1 MPDKSPVRYTCIM
14 SYHQDR
20 IRSTGHI
27 LLSDTGTAK
36 RLVTLPVVNGDAT
49 VEWHQKDAM
58 GITCYLGSTILQNL
72 NHLETN
78 RPEELAGQLP
88 TSTWNQVFAAV
99 DQLVRNRQLIPRQP
113 SRFECVRT
121 PSSAAT
127 FERKNSVAAPH
138 AYRSCSESHLV
149 QERIFPW

>member
-20 IRSTGHI
+20 LRATGHI

-36 RLVTLPVVNGDAT
+36 RLVALPVVNGDAAI
-49 VEWHQKDAM
+49 ERHQKDAM
-58 GITCYLGSTILQNL
+58 GIACDTGSTILQNL
-72 NHLETN
+72 DHLDIN
-78 RPEELAGQLP
+78 RPEELAGQFP

-99 DQLVRNRQLIPRQP
+99 DQLVRNGQLTPRQP

-127 FERKNSVAAPH
+127 SERKNSVAAPH
-138 AYRSCSESHLV
+138 AYRSCSESHLH

>member
-20 IRSTGHI
+20 IRSTGRI
-27 LLSDTGTAK
+27 MLSDTGTAK
-36 RLVTLPVVNGDAT
+36 RLVALPVVNGDAAI
-49 VEWHQKDAM
+49 ERHQKDAM
-58 GITCYLGSTILQNL
+58 GIACDLGSTILQNPKQR
-72 NHLETN
+72 ETN

-99 DQLVRNRQLIPRQP
+99 DQLVRNRRLTPRQP